1 MSNINITIN
10 LNVDE
15 RVTGLLASL
24 ISRLGTA
31 TAVADKQPE
40 QTPTPHEQPKQPV
53 VVAPAPT
60 PHEQPKQPVVVA
72 PAPTAPAQVAP
83 AETTAGAPA
92 KAPADM
98 PDFITPSPEIAISD
112 QALTE
117 HTRSCVKHLS
127 DAGISPLGIKTSV
140 YKQFGVNQALEVR
153 PEQRAAFIAALTDY
167 VSTKLQEASHA

>member
-24 ISRLGTA
+24 ISKLGTA

-40 QTPTPHEQPKQPV
+40 QTPAPVEQPKQPA
-53 VVAPAPT
+53 VVAPA
-60 PHEQPKQPVVVA
+60 Q
-72 PAPTAPAQVAP
+72 TAPAQAAP
-83 AETTAGAPA
+83 AETAASAPA

-98 PDFITPSPEIAISD
+98 PDFITTLPGGDISD

-117 HTRSCVKHLS
+117 HTRSCVKRLS
-127 DAGISPLGIKTSV
+127 DAGISPLGIKTTV
-140 YKQFGVNQALEVR
+140 YKQFGVNQALEVG
-153 PEQRAAFIAALTDY
+153 PEQRATFIVAMTDY
-167 VSTKLQEASHA
+167 VNTKLQEASHA

>member
-31 TAVADKQPE
+31 TTVADKQPE
-40 QTPTPHEQPKQPV
+40 QTPAPIKQPA
-53 VVAPAPT
+53 VVAPA
-60 PHEQPKQPVVVA
+60 QA
-72 PAPTAPAQVAP
+72 AP
-83 AETTAGAPA
+83 AETAASAPA

-98 PDFITPSPEIAISD
+98 PDFITSIPEGDISD

-117 HTRSCVKHLS
+117 HTRSCVKRLS
-127 DAGISPLGIKTSV
+127 DAGISPLGIKTTI
-140 YKQFGVNQALEVR
+140 YKQFGVNQALEVG

-167 VSTKLQEASHA
+167 VNTKLQEASHA

>member
-24 ISRLGTA
+24 ISKLGVA

-40 QTPTPHEQPKQPV
+40 QTPAPTKQPAAA
-53 VVAPAPT
+53 APA
-60 PHEQPKQPVVVA
+60 Q
-72 PAPTAPAQVAP
+72 TAPAQTAP
-83 AETTAGAPA
+83 AETAASAPD

-98 PDFITPSPEIAISD
+98 PDFITPIPGGDISD

-117 HTRSCVKHLS
+117 HTRSCVKRLS
-127 DAGISPLGIKTSV
+127 DAGISPLGIKTTV
-140 YKQFGVNQALEVR
+140 YKQFGVNQALDVE
-153 PEQRAAFIAALTDY
+153 PEQRTAFIAAMTDY
-167 VSTKLQEASHA
+167 VNTKLQETSHA

>member
-24 ISRLGTA
+24 ISKLGVT

-40 QTPTPHEQPKQPV
+40 QTPAPIKQPAV
-53 VVAPAPT
+53 EV
-60 PHEQPKQPVVVA
+60 
-72 PAPTAPAQVAP
+72 PAPTAPAQAAP
-83 AETTAGAPA
+83 AETAASAPA

-98 PDFITPSPEIAISD
+98 PDFITTLPGGDISD

-117 HTRSCVKHLS
+117 HTRSCVKRLS
-127 DAGISPLGIKTSV
+127 DAGISPLGIKTTV
-140 YKQFGVNQALEVR
+140 YKQFGVNQALEVG
-153 PEQRAAFIAALTDY
+153 PEQRVAFIAALTDY
-167 VSTKLQEASHA
+167 VNTKLQEASHA

>member
-24 ISRLGTA
+24 ITKLGVT

-40 QTPTPHEQPKQPV
+40 QTPAPIEQSKQP
-53 VVAPAPT
+53 
-60 PHEQPKQPVVVA
+60 
-72 PAPTAPAQVAP
+72 AQEAP
-83 AETTAGAPA
+83 AETAASAPA

-98 PDFITPSPEIAISD
+98 PDFITTLPGGDISD

-117 HTRSCVKHLS
+117 HTRSCVKRLS
-127 DAGISPLGIKTSV
+127 DAGISPLGIKTSI
-140 YKQFGVNQALEVR
+140 YKQFGVNQALEVG
-153 PEQRAAFIAALTDY
+153 PEQRAAFIVALTDY
-167 VSTKLQEASHA
+167 VNTKLQEASHA

>member
-15 RVTGLLASL
+15 RVTGLLSSL
-24 ISRLGTA
+24 ISKLGVKTTA
-31 TAVADKQPE
+31 ANKQPE
-40 QTPTPHEQPKQPV
+40 QTPTPHEQP
-53 VVAPAPT
+53 
-60 PHEQPKQPVVVA
+60 EQPA
-72 PAPTAPAQVAP
+72 AAAPAQAAP
-83 AETTAGAPA
+83 AETAASAPD

-98 PDFITPSPEIAISD
+98 PDFIIPSPGGDISD

-117 HTRSCVKHLS
+117 HTRSCVKRLG
-127 DAGISPLGIKTSV
+127 DAGISPLGIKTTV

-167 VSTKLQEASHA
+167 VNNKLQEASHA

>member
-24 ISRLGTA
+24 ISKLGVT

-40 QTPTPHEQPKQPV
+40 QTPAPIKQPA
-53 VVAPAPT
+53 VVAPA
-60 PHEQPKQPVVVA
+60 QA
-72 PAPTAPAQVAP
+72 AP
-83 AETTAGAPA
+83 AETAASAPA

-98 PDFITPSPEIAISD
+98 PDFITALPGGDISD

-117 HTRSCVKHLS
+117 HTRSCVKRLS
-127 DAGISPLGIKTSV
+127 DAGVSPLGIKTTV
-140 YKQFGVNQALEVR
+140 YKQFGVNQALEVG
-153 PEQRAAFIAALTDY
+153 PEQRAAFVAAMTDY
-167 VSTKLQEASHA
+167 VNTKLQEASHA

>member
-31 TAVADKQPE
+31 TAVADKQPD
-40 QTPTPHEQPKQPV
+40 QTPAPIKQPKQPA
-53 VVAPAPT
+53 VVAPA
-60 PHEQPKQPVVVA
+60 QA
-72 PAPTAPAQVAP
+72 APAQAAP
-83 AETTAGAPA
+83 VETAASAPA

-98 PDFITPSPEIAISD
+98 PDFVTQAPTGDVTD

-117 HTRSCVKHLS
+117 HTRSCVKRLS
-127 DAGISPLGIKTSV
+127 DAGISPLGIKTTV
-140 YKQFGVNQALEVR
+140 YKQFGVNQALEVG

-167 VSTKLQEASHA
+167 VNTKLQEASHA

>member
-24 ISRLGTA
+24 ISKLGVT

-40 QTPTPHEQPKQPV
+40 QTPAPIKQP
-53 VVAPAPT
+53 AA
-60 PHEQPKQPVVVA
+60 A
-72 PAPTAPAQVAP
+72 APAQAAP
-83 AETTAGAPA
+83 AETAISAPD

-98 PDFITPSPEIAISD
+98 PDFITPSPDGDISD

-117 HTRSCVKHLS
+117 HTRSCVKRLS
-127 DAGISPLGIKTSV
+127 DAGISPLGIKTTV
-140 YKQFGVNQALEVR
+140 YKQFGVSQALEVR
-153 PEQRAAFIAALTDY
+153 PEQRADFIAAMADY
-167 VSTKLQEASHA
+167 VNTKLQEASHA

>member
-24 ISRLGTA
+24 ISKLGVT

-40 QTPTPHEQPKQPV
+40 QTPAPIKQPAV
-53 VVAPAPT
+53 V
-60 PHEQPKQPVVVA
+60 
-72 PAPTAPAQVAP
+72 APAQVAP
-83 AETTAGAPA
+83 AETAASAPY

-98 PDFITPSPEIAISD
+98 PDFITPSPGGDISD

-117 HTRSCVKHLS
+117 HTRSCVKRLS
-127 DAGISPLGIKTSV
+127 DAGVSPLGIKTTV
-140 YKQFGVNQALEVR
+140 YKQFGVNQALEVG

-167 VSTKLQEASHA
+167 VNTKLQEASHA

>member
-24 ISRLGTA
+24 ISKLGVT
-31 TAVADKQPE
+31 TSVADKQPE
-40 QTPTPHEQPKQPV
+40 QTPAPIKQP
-53 VVAPAPT
+53 AA
-60 PHEQPKQPVVVA
+60 A
-72 PAPTAPAQVAP
+72 APAQAAP
-83 AETTAGAPA
+83 AETAASAPD

-98 PDFITPSPEIAISD
+98 PDFITAIPGGDISD

-117 HTRSCVKHLS
+117 HTRSCVKRLG
-127 DAGISPLGIKTSV
+127 DAGISPLGIKTTV

-167 VSTKLQEASHA
+167 VNNKLQEASHA

>member
-24 ISRLGTA
+24 ITKLGVT

-40 QTPTPHEQPKQPV
+40 QTPAPIKQP
-53 VVAPAPT
+53 AA
-60 PHEQPKQPVVVA
+60 A
-72 PAPTAPAQVAP
+72 APAQAAP
-83 AETTAGAPA
+83 AETAISAPD

-98 PDFITPSPEIAISD
+98 PDFITPSPGGDISD

-117 HTRSCVKHLS
+117 HTRSCVKRLS
-127 DAGISPLGIKTSV
+127 DAGISPLGIKTTV
-140 YKQFGVNQALEVR
+140 YKQFGVNQALEVG
-153 PEQRAAFIAALTDY
+153 PEQRATFITAMTDY
-167 VSTKLQEASHA
+167 VNTKLQEASHA

>member
-15 RVTGLLASL
+15 RVTRLLASL
-24 ISRLGTA
+24 ISKLGAA

-40 QTPTPHEQPKQPV
+40 QTPTPREQPKQPAV
-53 VVAPAPT
+53 EV
-60 PHEQPKQPVVVA
+60 

-83 AETTAGAPA
+83 VETTASAPA

-98 PDFITPSPEIAISD
+98 PDFITTLPGGDISD

-117 HTRSCVKHLS
+117 HTRSCVKRLS
-127 DAGISPLGIKTSV
+127 DAGISPLGIKTTV
-140 YKQFGVNQALEVR
+140 YKQFGVNQALEVG
-153 PEQRAAFIAALTDY
+153 PEQRAAFVAAMTDY
-167 VSTKLQEASHA
+167 VNTKLQETSHA

>member
-15 RVTGLLASL
+15 RVAGLLASL

-40 QTPTPHEQPKQPV
+40 QAPAPIKQPKQ
-53 VVAPAPT
+53 AA
-60 PHEQPKQPVVVA
+60 A
-72 PAPTAPAQVAP
+72 AP
-83 AETTAGAPA
+83 AETAASA
-92 KAPADM
+92 ADKAPADM
-98 PDFITPSPEIAISD
+98 PDFITQSPAGDVTD

-117 HTRSCVKHLS
+117 HTRNCVKRLS
-127 DAGISPLGIKTSV
+127 DAGISPLGIKTTV

-153 PEQRAAFIAALTDY
+153 PEQRAAFIAALIDY
-167 VSTKLQEASHA
+167 VNAKLQEASHA

>member
-24 ISRLGTA
+24 ISKLGVT

-40 QTPTPHEQPKQPV
+40 Q
-53 VVAPAPT
+53 APAPI
-60 PHEQPKQPVVVA
+60 KQPAVA
-72 PAPTAPAQVAP
+72 DPAQTVPAGTAASAP
-83 AETTAGAPA
+83 D

-98 PDFITPSPEIAISD
+98 PDFITPSPGIVISD
-112 QALTE
+112 QVLTE

-127 DAGISPLGIKTSV
+127 DAGISPLGIKTTV

-167 VSTKLQEASHA
+167 VATKLEEASHA

>member
-40 QTPTPHEQPKQPV
+40 QTPAPIEQPKQPA
-53 VVAPAPT
+53 VA
-60 PHEQPKQPVVVA
+60 
-72 PAPTAPAQVAP
+72 APAQAAP
-83 AETTAGAPA
+83 AETAASAPA

-98 PDFITPSPEIAISD
+98 PDFITSIPGGDISD

-117 HTRSCVKHLS
+117 HTRSCVKRLS
-127 DAGISPLGIKTSV
+127 DAGISPLGIKTTV
-140 YKQFGVNQALEVR
+140 YKQFGVNQALEVG
-153 PEQRAAFIAALTDY
+153 PEQRATFIAALTDY
-167 VSTKLQEASHA
+167 VNTKLQEASHA

>member
-24 ISRLGTA
+24 ISKLGTA

-40 QTPTPHEQPKQPV
+40 QTPAPIKQPAV
-53 VVAPAPT
+53 EV
-60 PHEQPKQPVVVA
+60 

-83 AETTAGAPA
+83 AETAASAPA

-98 PDFITPSPEIAISD
+98 PDFITTLPGGDISD

-117 HTRSCVKHLS
+117 HTRSCVKRLS
-127 DAGISPLGIKTSV
+127 DAGISPLGIKTTV
-140 YKQFGVNQALEVR
+140 YKQFGVNQALEVG
-153 PEQRAAFIAALTDY
+153 PEQRAVFVTAMTDY
-167 VSTKLQEASHA
+167 VNTKLQEASHA

>member
-24 ISRLGTA
+24 ISKLGVTTTA
-31 TAVADKQPE
+31 ANKQPE
-40 QTPTPHEQPKQPV
+40 QTSAPIKQPA
-53 VVAPAPT
+53 VANPA
-60 PHEQPKQPVVVA
+60 QA
-72 PAPTAPAQVAP
+72 APAQAAPAQTAP
-83 AETTAGAPA
+83 AETAASAPA

-98 PDFITPSPEIAISD
+98 PDFITAIPGGDISD

-117 HTRSCVKHLS
+117 HTRSCVKRLS

-140 YKQFGVNQALEVR
+140 YKQFGVNQALEVV

-167 VSTKLQEASHA
+167 VNTKLQEASHA

>member
-1 MSNINITIN
+1 MSNISITIN

-24 ISRLGTA
+24 ISKLGVTTTA
-31 TAVADKQPE
+31 ADKQPE
-40 QTPTPHEQPKQPV
+40 QTPTPHEQTKQPAV
-53 VVAPAPT
+53 EVPA
-60 PHEQPKQPVVVA
+60 A
-72 PAPTAPAQVAP
+72 TAPAQAAP
-83 AETTAGAPA
+83 AKTAASAPA

-98 PDFITPSPEIAISD
+98 PDFITPSPGIAISD

-127 DAGISPLGIKTSV
+127 DSGISPLGIKTTV
-140 YKQFGVNQALEVR
+140 YKQFGVNQALEVG
-153 PEQRAAFIAALTDY
+153 PEQRAAFIAALNDY

>member
-40 QTPTPHEQPKQPV
+40 QTPAPIKQS
-53 VVAPAPT
+53 AA
-60 PHEQPKQPVVVA
+60 A
-72 PAPTAPAQVAP
+72 APAQAAP
-83 AETTAGAPA
+83 AETAASAPD

-98 PDFITPSPEIAISD
+98 PDFITPSPGGDISD

-117 HTRSCVKHLS
+117 HTRSCVKRLS
-127 DAGISPLGIKTSV
+127 DAGISPLGIKTTV

-167 VSTKLQEASHA
+167 VNTKLQEASHA

>member
-40 QTPTPHEQPKQPV
+40 QTPAPIKQPA
-53 VVAPAPT
+53 VA
-60 PHEQPKQPVVVA
+60 
-72 PAPTAPAQVAP
+72 APAQAAP
-83 AETTAGAPA
+83 AETAASAPA

-98 PDFITPSPEIAISD
+98 PDFITALPGGDISD

-117 HTRSCVKHLS
+117 HTRSCVKRLS
-127 DAGISPLGIKTSV
+127 DAGVSPLGIKTTV
-140 YKQFGVNQALEVR
+140 YKQFGVNQALEVV
-153 PEQRAAFIAALTDY
+153 PEQRAVFVAAMIDY
-167 VSTKLQEASHA
+167 VNTKLQEASHA

>member
-1 MSNINITIN
+1 MSNINITIK

-24 ISRLGTA
+24 ISKLGVA

-40 QTPTPHEQPKQPV
+40 QTPAPIKQPA
-53 VVAPAPT
+53 VA
-60 PHEQPKQPVVVA
+60 
-72 PAPTAPAQVAP
+72 APAQAAP
-83 AETTAGAPA
+83 AETAASAPA

-98 PDFITPSPEIAISD
+98 PDFITTIPGSDISD

-117 HTRSCVKHLS
+117 HTRSCVKRLS
-127 DAGISPLGIKTSV
+127 DAGISPLGIKTTV
-140 YKQFGVNQALEVR
+140 YKQFGVNQALEVG

-167 VSTKLQEASHA
+167 VNTKLQEASHA

>member
-40 QTPTPHEQPKQPV
+40 QTPAPIKQPA
-53 VVAPAPT
+53 VVAPA
-60 PHEQPKQPVVVA
+60 QA
-72 PAPTAPAQVAP
+72 AP
-83 AETTAGAPA
+83 AETAASAPA

-98 PDFITPSPEIAISD
+98 PDFITALPGGDISD

-117 HTRSCVKHLS
+117 HTRSCVKRLS
-127 DAGISPLGIKTSV
+127 DAGISPLGIKTTV
-140 YKQFGVNQALEVR
+140 YKQFGVNQALEVV
-153 PEQRAAFIAALTDY
+153 PEQRAVFVAAMTDY
-167 VSTKLQEASHA
+167 VNTKLQEASHA